1 MDNLYI
7 KILFIFK
14 VRVNTYNY
22 DFIYNNICEDDTMEF
37 RKIQL
42 PREIHTGPGII
53 TKTGTICRD
62 LRFKGKVLVV
72 SGSNTLKIGG
82 EHAIESLQK
91 QGFEV
96 ENITIKHASADSVS
110 DVQEMID
117 DISLVLGVGGGK
129 VIDVAKLAST
139 RSGINFISVPTAAS
153 HDGIASPRASIKS
166 EGSSVSLPA
175 ESPIG
180 VIADTKII
188 SKAPFKLLAAGFGD
202 VVSNHTAVLDWK
214 LAHRLLN
221 EDFSDSASALSMMTA
236 KMTMKSVDAIKEG
249 LIESAELVVKALI
262 SSGMAISIAGTS
274 RPASGSEHKFSHALD
289 IVAPKP
295 ALHGEQCGVGTIMIM
310 YLHGGDWKQIRDALK
325 AIKAPVTAREMGIE
339 PEYIIKALTMAHTI
353 RKERYTILGDRG
365 LTQEA
370 AETLATNTGVI

>member
-1 MDNLYI
+1 
-7 KILFIFK
+7 
-14 VRVNTYNY
+14 
-22 DFIYNNICEDDTMEF
+22 MEY

-53 TKTGTICRD
+53 EETGAICRD

-72 SGSNTLKIGG
+72 TGTNTYKIGG
-82 EHAIESLQK
+82 EDVIQSLGDH
-91 QGFEV
+91 GFDV
-96 ENITIKHASADSVS
+96 EDVTIKQASVDIVS
-110 DVQEMID
+110 EIQDMLGD
-117 DISLVLGVGGGK
+117 KKLVLGVGGGK

-139 RSGINFISVPTAAS
+139 RTGLNFISIPTAAS
-153 HDGIASPRASIKS
+153 HDGIASPRASIKN

-180 VIADTKII
+180 VIADTKVI
-188 SKAPFKLLAAGFGD
+188 SKAPFRLLAAGFAD
-202 VVSNHTAVLDWK
+202 IVSNHTAVLDWK

-221 EDFSDSASALSMMTA
+221 EDFSDSAAALSMMTS
-236 KMTMKSVDAIKEG
+236 KMTMKSASAIKEG

-289 IVAPKP
+289 MVAPEP
-295 ALHGEQCGVGTIMIM
+295 ALHGEQCGVGTIMMM
-310 YLHGGDWKQIRDALK
+310 YLHGGDWRYIRQTLQK
-325 AIKAPVTAREMGIE
+325 VKAPTTAKELGIKE
-339 PEYIIKALTMAHTI
+339 EYIVEALTIAHTI

-365 LTQEA
+365 LTEESAEA
-370 AETLATNTGVI
+370 LARNTGVI

>member
-1 MDNLYI
+1 
-7 KILFIFK
+7 
-14 VRVNTYNY
+14 
-22 DFIYNNICEDDTMEF
+22 MEF

-42 PREIHTGPGII
+42 PREVHTGPGII
-53 TKTGTICRD
+53 KKTGAICDD

-82 EHAIESLQK
+82 EYAIESLQNHD
-91 QGFEV
+91 FEV
-96 ENITIKHASADSVS
+96 ESITIKQASTDTVLE
-110 DVQEMID
+110 VQDMITN
-117 DISLVLGVGGGK
+117 ISLVLGVGGGK

-139 RSGINFISVPTAAS
+139 RSDINFISVPTAAS
-153 HDGIASPRASIKS
+153 HDGIASPRASIKN

-188 SKAPFKLLAAGFGD
+188 SKAPFRLLAAGFGD
-202 VVSNHTAVLDWK
+202 IISNHTAILDWK

-221 EDFSDSASALSMMTA
+221 EDFSDSAAALSLMTA
-236 KMTMKSVDAIKEG
+236 KMTMKSADAIKEG

-262 SSGMAISIAGTS
+262 SSGMAISIAGSS

-289 IVAPKP
+289 MLAPQP
-295 ALHGEQCGVGTIMIM
+295 ALHGEQCGVGTIMMM
-310 YLHGGDWKQIRDALK
+310 YLHGGDWKYIRDTLK
-325 AIKAPVTAREMGIE
+325 KIKAPTTAHDLGSE
-339 PEYIIKALTMAHTI
+339 PEYIIKALTIAHTI

-365 LTQEA
+365 LTEEA
-370 AETLATNTGVI
+370 AEALATTTGVI

>member
-1 MDNLYI
+1 MD
-7 KILFIFK
+7 
-14 VRVNTYNY
+14 
-22 DFIYNNICEDDTMEF
+22 F

-53 TKTGTICRD
+53 KETGAICRD

-82 EHAIESLQK
+82 EYAIESLQSYD
-91 QGFEV
+91 FEV
-96 ENITIKHASADSVS
+96 ESITIKQASTDTVLE
-110 DVQEMID
+110 VQDRIN

-139 RSGINFISVPTAAS
+139 RSDVNFISVPTAAS
-153 HDGIASPRASIKS
+153 HDGIASPRASIKN

-188 SKAPFKLLAAGFGD
+188 SQAPFRLLAAGFGD
-202 VVSNHTAVLDWK
+202 IISNHTAILDWK

-221 EDFSDSASALSMMTA
+221 EDFSDSAAALSLMTA
-236 KMTMKSVDAIKEG
+236 KMTMKSADAIKEG

-262 SSGMAISIAGTS
+262 SSGMAISIAGSS

-289 IVAPKP
+289 TLALQP
-295 ALHGEQCGVGTIMIM
+295 ALHGEQCGVGTIMMM
-310 YLHGGDWKQIRDALK
+310 YLHGGDWKYIKNTLK
-325 AIKAPVTAREMGIE
+325 KINAPTTAQDLGID
-339 PEYIIKALTMAHTI
+339 PEYIIKALTIAHTI

-365 LTQEA
+365 LTEKA
-370 AETLATNTGVI
+370 AEALATNTGVI